1 MSPVARVSLFVAAVC
16 AASPALAQPA
26 AEWTAAIQN
35 EVRVTNGITYLTASN
50 WEAKLDVYRP
60 AAPGPH
66 PTILHIHGGGWTGG
80 SRKSVVLRALPYLQ
94 MGFAVVNV
102 SYRLARV
109 APAPAAVEDCLCALK
124 WIAQN
129 AKEYGFDLSRLA
141 VTGYS
146 AGGHLAL
153 TTGMVPATAGLDRQ
167 CAGAPLPQVTA
178 IVNWFGITDV
188 NELLEGANRRTYAV
202 EWLASLENREAVARR
217 VSPLTYV
224 RQDLPPVLT
233 IHGDADPVV
242 PYTHG
247 TRLHAALQSA
257 GVASELV
264 TMEGAAHTYQ
274 DGFTASMIVWRE
286 PARPSRARTGTV
298 RVRNPALR
306 ARCSNPRS
314 CLSAQIASTPPG
326 RSARKMLAMPTVL

>member
-1 MSPVARVSLFVAAVC
+1 MRHLNRALLLVLAVLC
-16 AASPALAQPA
+16 AASPVAAQSA
-26 AEWTAAIQN
+26 ADWTATVQN
-35 EVRVTNGITYLTASN
+35 DIRVTTGITYLTASN

-60 AAPGPH
+60 ATPGPH

-80 SRKSVVLRALPYLQ
+80 SRDSVVLRTLPFVQ

-124 WIAQN
+124 WVAQN

-153 TTGMVPATAGLDRQ
+153 TTGMVPESAGLDRQ
-167 CAGAPLPQVTA
+167 CPGAPLPKVAA

-188 NELLEGANRRTYAV
+188 NDLLDGPNRKVYAV
-202 EWLASLENREAVARR
+202 EWLGSLENREAVARR

-224 RQDLPPVLT
+224 RKDVPPILT
-233 IHGDADPVV
+233 IHGDADPTV

-247 TRLHAALQSA
+247 TRLHAALQ
-257 GVASELV
+257 GVGATSELV
-264 TMEGAAHTYQ
+264 TIPGGRHGNFPRAEQVRAMQAVRAFFEKHGVLPT
-274 DGFTASMIVWRE
+274 TSTSS
-286 PARPSRARTGTV
+286 RP
-298 RVRNPALR
+298 
-306 ARCSNPRS
+306 
-314 CLSAQIASTPPG
+314 
-326 RSARKMLAMPTVL
+326 